1 MLSAQK
7 EEMPPLV
14 AVFLT
19 ILGILMLSA
28 SLSVLSTQSALG
40 TRLVSTIIVKI
51 LVQECVDNTPLVE
64 WPIIFLSVLVI
75 LDIQEILL
83 SHVLVSQHVSYHQL
97 YIHIFKWGSI
107 FINI

>member
-40 TRLVSTIIVKI
+40 TRLASTITVKT

-83 SHVLVSQHVSYHQL
+83 SHVLVSQHVS
-97 YIHIFKWGSI
+97 
-107 FINI
+107 

>member
-28 SLSVLSTQSALG
+28 SLSAQSTQSAPG
-40 TRLVSTIIVKI
+40 TRLASTITVKT
-51 LVQECVDNTPLVE
+51 LVQECVDNTPPVE
-64 WPIIFLSVLVI
+64 WLIIFLNVLVI
-75 LDIQEILL
+75 LDIQETHL
-83 SHVLVSQHVSYHQL
+83 SHVLVSQHVSYQ
-97 YIHIFKWGSI
+97 
-107 FINI
+107 

>member
-19 ILGILMLSA
+19 ILGIHMLNA
-28 SLSVLSTQSALG
+28 SLSALSTQSAPE
-40 TRLVSTIIVKI
+40 TRLASTITVKI
-51 LVQECVDNTPLVE
+51 LVQECVDNMPLVE

-83 SHVLVSQHVSYHQL
+83 SHVLVSQHVSFYQL
-97 YIHIFKWGSI
+97 DYL
-107 FINI
+107 

>member
-19 ILGILMLSA
+19 ILEILMLSA

-83 SHVLVSQHVSYHQL
+83 SHVLVSQHVS
-97 YIHIFKWGSI
+97 
-107 FINI
+107 

>member
-40 TRLVSTIIVKI
+40 TRLVSTIIAKI

-83 SHVLVSQHVSYHQL
+83 SHVLVSQHVS
-97 YIHIFKWGSI
+97 
-107 FINI
+107 

>member
-83 SHVLVSQHVSYHQL
+83 SHVLVSQHVS
-97 YIHIFKWGSI
+97 
-107 FINI
+107 